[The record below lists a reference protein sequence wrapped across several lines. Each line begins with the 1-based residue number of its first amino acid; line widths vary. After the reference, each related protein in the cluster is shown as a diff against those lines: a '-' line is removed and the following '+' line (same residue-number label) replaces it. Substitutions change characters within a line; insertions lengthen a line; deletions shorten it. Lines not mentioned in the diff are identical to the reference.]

1 MILENYKGCLLA
13 AHPQQ
18 PDSSLRRAVAL
29 IIAHDKT
36 GALGL
41 QLNKKFDGDFTMLT
55 VMENLGLYSDS
66 DQPLYNGGPDATNR
80 IHVVHSLDWSTRS
93 TIKVTN
99 QLGVS
104 NDISVLAAISE
115 NEGPEYFRVI
125 AGYTRWLPKHLEGEM
140 QGTDPW
146 SVTQTW
152 SSVPANIEN
161 VFSLDDIDQWYRT
174 IDDAGRIQIASW
186 F

>member
-18 PDSSLRRAVAL
+18 PESSLRRAVML
-29 IIAHDKT
+29 VIAHDKT
-36 GALGL
+36 GSLGL
-41 QLNKKFDGDFTMLT
+41 QLNKKFDGDLTMLT
-55 VMENLGLYSDS
+55 VMENLGLYSDL
-66 DQPLYNGGPDATNR
+66 DQPLYSGGPDATNR

-125 AGYTRWLPKHLEGEM
+125 AGYTRWASKHLEGEM
-140 QGTDPW
+140 RGTDPW
-146 SVTQTW
+146 SVIHTW

-161 VFSLDDIDQWYRT
+161 VFSLDDIDQWYKT

>member
-1 MILENYKGCLLA
+1 
-13 AHPQQ
+13 
-18 PDSSLRRAVAL
+18 
-29 IIAHDKT
+29 
-36 GALGL
+36 
-41 QLNKKFDGDFTMLT
+41 
-55 VMENLGLYSDS
+55 
-66 DQPLYNGGPDATNR
+66 
-80 IHVVHSLDWSTRS
+80 LDWSTRS